1 VQISLYFML
10 YYLYISS
17 NTQNQNNSYYAT
29 LDENFNQALNLFEK
43 EISHQE
49 LLELLKNGNIAQK
62 QIAALRIAQLNSTNE
77 ALILTQNLVGQD
89 GKIREAVALKLLEFA
104 ENVDSLKYLHSNEIY
119 RILLDAII
127 DVNSNVCRNII
138 SVITILKNNND
149 FIQYF
154 CPELIKM
161 TKKLIKE
168 VEKFD
173 FQDGKYKVNKEV
185 FKLYWSLET
194 IYELVEHFDVDT
206 IKTIVK
212 QTKEIN
218 EYTIREKT
226 AKILSHNF
234 VDNELIEIRNILKN
248 DKNYYVRRF

>member
-1 VQISLYFML
+1 ML
-10 YYLYISS
+10 YYLYMST
-17 NTQNQNNSYYAT
+17 NTQNQNNSYYKT

-49 LLELLKNGNIAQK
+49 LLDLLKNGNIAQK
-62 QIAALRIAQLNSTNE
+62 QIAALRIEQLNSTDD

-104 ENVDSLKYLHSNEIY
+104 ENKDYLKYLNLNEIY
-119 RILLDAII
+119 NILLNAII

-138 SVITILKNNND
+138 SVIAILKNNSD
-149 FIQYF
+149 FIKYF

-161 TKKLIKE
+161 TKNLIKE

-194 IYELVEHFDVDT
+194 IYELVEHFDIDT

-234 VDNELIEIRNILKN
+234 KDFELIEIRNILKN